1 MSKKSLLF
9 SIIVIAVLAIAFS
22 ATSPVSA
29 APAGGPVAEVY
40 YSPGGIQFVP
50 IIQFKYIE
58 VVLSFPNGQIARRNF
73 EDEPRIYLGESW
85 GPKWTDGSYT
95 YELRAYQE
103 HEPQGEWRD
112 PKFEGIY
119 TPLPVVQSGFFEVV
133 KGAIEPN
140 VEEEEGQRAKSLS
153 GAKGSGGEL
162 SGTKDVCYNDDL
174 IVDGSLCVGF
184 DCTCNYSFGFDTIV
198 LKENNLRIFFDDT
211 SVAASYPR
219 NDWRIVINDSA
230 NGGASYFGVED
241 STGGRRVFTLEAGA
255 PSHSLYVDDGGRVG
269 MGTSTPSVEIH
280 TVDGDTPTLRLQQDG
295 SSGFAPQTWDVAGN
309 ETNFFVRD
317 VTNGSTLPFRI
328 APDSPSS
335 SLTIKGGFVG
345 VGTWSPTS
353 RLHVTESGS
362 AATLMV
368 ERTDTSVETIIK
380 STGTNGI
387 IGTKSNHD
395 LLFNANNAAR
405 MTLETSGGI
414 TMAVGGGTYNEATG
428 EWVNGS
434 SRAYKEDIKN
444 LDAKE
449 AMDALKALNPV
460 TFKMKVAPS
469 GTRQVGFIAEDVPQL
484 VAQEDRKG
492 LAPMD
497 IVAVLTKVVQQHQKV
512 VQDQQETIKRL
523 EEKIKKLENKK

>member
-1 MSKKSLLF
+1 MNKARVLF
-9 SIIVIAVLAIAFS
+9 SIIVVAVAAIMFS
-22 ATSPVSA
+22 GVGTVQA
-29 APAGGPVAEVY
+29 APESGPVAEVY
-40 YSPGGIQFVP
+40 FSPNGIQFIP

-73 EDEPRIYLGESW
+73 EDEPRIDIGDSW

-103 HEPQGEWRD
+103 QDPQGEWRD

-119 TPLPVVQSGFFEVV
+119 TPLPVVQAGFFTIY
-133 KGAIEPN
+133 KGGIEPP
-140 VEEEEGQRAKSLS
+140 EEEGGERAKAVSAAKS
-153 GAKGSGGEL
+153 GSPEL
-162 SGTKDVCYNDDL
+162 SGTSDVCYADDL

-211 SVAASYPR
+211 STAASFPR
-219 NDWRIVINDSA
+219 NDWRIIINDSA

-241 STGGRRVFTLEAGA
+241 SSAGRRVFTLEAGA

-269 MGTSTPSVEIH
+269 MGTSTPSTEIH

-309 ETNFFVRD
+309 ETNFFIRD

-335 SLTIKGGFVG
+335 TLTIKNGNVG
-345 VGTWSPTS
+345 VGTWSPTNK
-353 RLHVTESGS
+353 LHIVESGT
-362 AATLMV
+362 AATLQV
-368 ERTDTSVETIIK
+368 ERSDTSVETIVK

-395 LLFNANNAAR
+395 MLFNTNNNTK
-405 MTLETSGGI
+405 MTLNTAGGI
-414 TMAVGGGTYNEATG
+414 SMSVGGGTYNEGTG
-428 EWVNGS
+428 QWVDGS
-434 SRAYKEDIKN
+434 SRAYKENIEN
-444 LDAKE
+444 LDSKKAIE
-449 AMDALKALNPV
+449 AFRALNPV
-460 TFKMKVAPS
+460 TFNFKNGKDEGS
-469 GTRQVGFIAEDVPQL
+469 QVGFIAEDVPEL
-484 VAQEDRKG
+484 VAQKNRKG
-492 LAPMD
+492 LATMD
-497 IVAVLTKVVQQHQKV
+497 IVAVLTKVLQ
-512 VQDQQETIKRL
+512 QQEKIVSEQQKTIKRL
-523 EEKIKKLENKK
+523 EEKVAKLENKSK